1 MTVKKGEAR
10 SMSLQRRD
18 NTPKWH
24 FQLIWNRV
32 SSADHYYK
40 ATCAKIAEILSPS
53 VKNEPEICVQKL

>member
-1 MTVKKGEAR
+1 
-10 SMSLQRRD
+10 MSLQRRD